1 MRELNVI
8 KITKAVKQLY
18 IDANYHL
25 GEDVRTCIAQCAQ
38 RETGELAQYVFESM
52 QQNAAIADEGVFPI
66 CQDTG
71 MACVFLEIGQDVH
84 LVGGDVKEAVHE
96 GVRQG
101 CLEGYL
107 RKTIVKDPFDRVNTG
122 DSTPAD
128 INIDIV
134 PGENVK
140 VTVAPKGFGSEN
152 MSQIRMLTPGA
163 GAEGAEDAIVEIVRQ
178 AGGNPCPPIVVGV
191 GIGGNFNKAALMAK
205 KALLRPI
212 GESNEDPFY
221 AAMEQRLLEKINSL
235 GIGPQGFG
243 GQTTA
248 LAVHII
254 AAPTHIAGLPV
265 AVNINCHVSRHGE
278 VIL

>member
-1 MRELNVI
+1 MREINVNE
-8 KITKAVKQLY
+8 ITKAVKKLY
-18 IDANYHL
+18 IETNYHL
-25 GEDVRTCIAQCAQ
+25 SEDVKACIEACSQKESRQLA
-38 RETGELAQYVFESM
+38 REVFDSIKE
-52 QQNAAIADEGVFPI
+52 NAKIAEEGVFPI

-71 MACVFLEIGQDVH
+71 MACVFLEVGQDVH
-84 LVGGDVKEAVHE
+84 LVGGDLKDAVNE

-101 CLEGYL
+101 CEEGFL
-107 RKTIVKDPFDRVNTG
+107 RKTIVRDPFDRVNTG

-140 VTVAPKGFGSEN
+140 VVVAPKGFGSEN

-178 AGGNPCPPIVVGV
+178 AGGNPCPPIVVGI

-205 KALLRPI
+205 KALLKPL
-212 GESNEDPFY
+212 GEHNEDPFY
-221 AAMEQRLLEKINSL
+221 ADMENRILERINGL

-243 GQTTA
+243 GETTA
-248 LAVHII
+248 LAVNII
-254 AAPTHIAGLPV
+254 SAPTHIAGLPV
-265 AVNINCHVSRHGE
+265 AVNINCHVARHGE
-278 VIL
+278 VTI

>member
-1 MRELNVI
+1 MREINVNE
-8 KITKAVKQLY
+8 ITKAVKKLF
-18 IDANYHL
+18 IDTNYHL
-25 GEDVRTCIAQCAQ
+25 GEDVKACIKACAQ
-38 RETGELAQYVFESM
+38 RESKPLAKEVFDSIRK
-52 QQNAAIADEGVFPI
+52 NAEIAEEGVFPI

-84 LVGGDVKEAVHE
+84 LKGGDLKDAVNE

-101 CLEGYL
+101 CEEGYL
-107 RKTIVKDPFDRVNTG
+107 RRTIVRDPFDRVNTG

-128 INIDIV
+128 IIIDIV

-163 GAEGAEDAIVEIVRQ
+163 GVEVAEDAIVEIVSQ

-191 GIGGNFNKAALMAK
+191 GIGGNFNKSALMAK
-205 KALLRPI
+205 KALLRPL
-212 GESNEDPFY
+212 GEHNEDPFY
-221 AAMEQRLLEKINSL
+221 ADMEKRLLERINGL

-243 GQTTA
+243 GETTA
-248 LAVHII
+248 LAVNVIS
-254 AAPTHIAGLPV
+254 APTHIAGLPV
-265 AVNINCHVSRHGE
+265 AVNINCHVARHGE
-278 VIL
+278 VII